1 MSVRTTI
8 GKLARRVNS
17 WRMKTSDEFADKSL
31 NALTPTRLSDEE
43 YKLYEKEFSF
53 VFHNPKI
60 RNIALMGTYGAG
72 KSTVMETWDEKQLL
86 AGDGHESTFI
96 SLAHFH
102 GSNNETSA
110 VEGEILNQLI
120 HKTKRSRIP
129 KSRFRHT
136 QDDRRIFDFIKATAC
151 VGYGLLSITLITLL
165 IKDGITF
172 PENVE
177 GFAQPIWI
185 AICVWA
191 IGLVAILY
199 SAFRRDKA
207 DKFLRRIKL
216 FGNEVDLF
224 EFDKNQ
230 AEKDGSESHDPIFNK
245 YMDDVLYLLINSGS
259 DVYIFVDLDRFDDWI
274 EIFEKLRELNGLAN
288 DCRLEKLKPLRF
300 FYLVREDLF
309 ETPEDRVKFFDFII
323 PIIPFSDPDG
333 NFDELRS
340 GLSNLGLN
348 VSDLF
353 TYEISSFIPDPRAL
367 KDIVNEA
374 KHYQEH
380 IFHDSDKPLFESE
393 AEHLVAAI
401 VYKVVFPTDFSNFQ
415 RGKGYVAELLK
426 RRDKIIENKKKD
438 LSDERSELKKEVGEI
453 DEKNHF
459 TLEELTLISCGN
471 LSIFDRAI
479 STYGTP
485 VSSKNNSQEMI
496 AAIRENERASELLDE
511 EMKKYSSD
519 EERQKRFGIPESA
532 LESRKN
538 ACLERIR
545 EIDENL
551 VRLEC
556 FTLGEALSMCD
567 DDEQFSLVKED
578 LDRPAD
584 FEDCQIETVLSSPH
598 FPLLKHLL
606 ITDLIDTSSIR
617 YSIRVR
623 PEGLSL
629 ADQRNLA
636 TIQGRRP
643 IDPTYVFDKPGDVL
657 MRIRGEFLMV
667 PGVQNYSILKE
678 LLDKEETDKLSKFVA
693 GLQRGDHA
701 DFFLGYVVSD
711 QFIPSVFGVIENDF
725 DNEASIVLADETAS
739 FEDRRNFVH
748 KLMCYKDDWNLD
760 ATESALVAF
769 ANADSELLS
778 VDDTLLKGVRR
789 NIDKFVLS
797 LSDIEF
803 ETADKGLLNI
813 VYEKSLYEPNA
824 ALATKWAENRF
835 PYHVVNRHSAISIVY
850 SLSDEKLHEFVEEN
864 METFILSI
872 IDADDSPLSES
883 EDILAWVLNA
893 LPDNQ
898 EVAVS
903 FVKRLESCTL
913 QDLSRIKDPAFKRA
927 LLLFDIPEFSETN
940 ILDYF
945 SACENVIDDALAG
958 FIQNHLNS
966 EDDIKA
972 VIDAL
977 SDNEDFVWAA
987 VVDSNLTD
995 ENLGVLLS
1003 GEGSAALAEF
1013 NMEDLGQSRVDVVLQ
1028 AKRIPVTDS
1037 NAQFIRANYPS
1048 CESLFA
1054 VSDIDAYLKLFNAD
1068 DGAMEFDESVG
1079 LKLFESDQ
1087 ITPSKKVEIAKL
1099 FASPIHL
1106 NALYPDLLKI
1116 EIINNHFDIDDL
1128 PQLLNEFEPGGKLL
1142 QESIKNKAVT
1152 RINEIT
1158 AQELPIPSGLFC
1170 EILKDPSFSANDRL
1184 EQIAFQLNLEDS
1196 LITDRECVRKCF
1208 EAAGAQDYV
1217 RLIDG
1222 KRISVPA
1229 DSANSDVV
1237 NALMKRGM
1245 CSEKGVQEGANGYVI
1260 VSPRGYERK

>member
-1 MSVRTTI
+1 
-8 GKLARRVNS
+8 
-17 WRMKTSDEFADKSL
+17 MKTSDDFADKSL

-151 VGYGLLSITLITLL
+151 VGYGLLTIALITLL
-165 IKDGITF
+165 IKDDITF

-199 SAFRRDKA
+199 SAFRRDKT

-245 YMDDVLYLLINSGS
+245 YMDDVLYLLNNSGS
-259 DVYIFVDLDRFDDWI
+259 DVYIFEDLDRFDDSI

-380 IFHDSDKPLFESE
+380 IFHDSDKPLSESE

-415 RGKGYVAELLK
+415 RGKGFVSELLRK
-426 RRDKIIENKKKD
+426 REILIAKQRRLLEAEKEE
-438 LSDERSELKKEVGEI
+438 LSSAIREI
-453 DEKNHF
+453 DEKNQFNLDELILTSYFDKSNF
-459 TLEELTLISCGN
+459 TRFGN
-471 LSIFDRAI
+471 AI
-479 STYGTP
+479 YNANTTTE
-485 VSSKNNSQEMI
+485 VIK
-496 AAIRENERASELLDE
+496 AIRDNDQASKKLDE
-511 EMKKYSSD
+511 VIEEYLSD
-519 EERQKRFGIPESA
+519 ETNLKRYGEPKEYLDKRKSEYLARIQEIDDRLLHLSCSTLGKLLVESVDDDVFVI
-532 LESRKN
+532 EEKD
-538 ACLERIR
+538 LER
-545 EIDENL
+545 
-551 VRLEC
+551 
-556 FTLGEALSMCD
+556 S
-567 DDEQFSLVKED
+567 
-578 LDRPAD
+578 AD
-584 FEDCQIETVLSSPH
+584 FKDCEIGTVQQSQH
-598 FPLLKHLL
+598 FSLLKHLL
-606 ITDLIDTSSIR
+606 STDLIDESSLRFI
-617 YSIRVR
+617 IRVR
-623 PEGLSL
+623 PGGLSL

-636 TIQGRRP
+636 IIQGRRP

-657 MRIRGEFLMV
+657 MRIRDEFLMV
-667 PGVQNYSILKE
+667 PGVQNHSILKE
-678 LLDKEETDKLSKFVA
+678 ILNKEETDKLSKFVA

-711 QFIPSVFGVIENDF
+711 QFIPSVFSVIENDF

-769 ANADSELLS
+769 ANADPELLS
-778 VDDTLLKGVRR
+778 VGDTLLEGVRR

-824 ALATKWAENRF
+824 ALAMKWAENRF

-883 EDILAWVLNA
+883 EDILAWVLNT

-898 EVAVS
+898 EAAVS
-903 FVKRLESCTL
+903 FVKRLENCTF

-966 EDDIKA
+966 EEDIKV

-977 SDNEDFVWAA
+977 SGNEDFVWAA
-987 VVDSNLTD
+987 VVNSNLTD
-995 ENLGVLLS
+995 ENIGVLLS

-1013 NMEDLGQSRVDVVLQ
+1013 NMEDLGQSRVAVVLQ
-1028 AKRIPVTDS
+1028 AKRIFVTES

-1054 VSDIDAYLKLFNAD
+1054 VSDIDAYLKLFYAD
-1068 DGAMEFDESVG
+1068 DDALEFDESVG

-1099 FASPIHL
+1099 FTSPIHL
-1106 NALYPDLLKI
+1106 NTLYPDLLKI
-1116 EIINNHFDIDDL
+1116 EIINDHFDIDDL

-1142 QESIKNKAVT
+1142 QESIKNKAVA

-1158 AQELPIPSGLFC
+1158 AQEIPIPSGLFC
-1170 EILKDPSFSANDRL
+1170 EILRDPSFSANDRL
-1184 EQIAFQLNLEDS
+1184 EQIAFQLNLGDS

-1208 EAAGAQDYV
+1208 EAVGAQDYV
-1217 RLIDG
+1217 RLLDG
-1222 KRISVPA
+1222 KKISVPT
-1229 DSANSDVV
+1229 DTSNSNVV
-1237 NALMKRGM
+1237 RALMKRGM
-1245 CSEKGVQEGANGYVI
+1245 CSEKTEQGANGYI
-1260 VSPRGYERK
+1260 IISPKGYERK